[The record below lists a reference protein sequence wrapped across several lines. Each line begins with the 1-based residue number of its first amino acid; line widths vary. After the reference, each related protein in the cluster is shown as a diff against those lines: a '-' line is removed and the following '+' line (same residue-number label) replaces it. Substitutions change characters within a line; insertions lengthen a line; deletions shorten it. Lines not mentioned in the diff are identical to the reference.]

1 MMSLDLFIKEWKIEF
16 ALGDIAN
23 GSQKIR
29 QVTEH
34 KTFFISSVNH
44 GIVRTEKMPMA
55 GLFHS
60 F

>member
-29 QVTEH
+29 QVKEH
-34 KTFFISSVNH
+34 KTFFISPVNPRNSKDRKDAY
-44 GIVRTEKMPMA
+44 GWVIP
-55 GLFHS
+55 
-60 F
+60 